1 MKPQDGDALMDFEW
15 MFRHHV
21 GRRVDKWRHYFHIYD
36 RHFDRWRGKSPRVLE
51 IGVDHGGSLQLWKHY
66 FGDGA
71 RIVGLDIDPQCAMY
85 AESQIEIRIGN
96 QSDIALLKTLG
107 QFDIVIDDG
116 SHRLQDQLASFEV
129 LWPRTGSIY
138 LIEDCH
144 ERIPLLDAPLQ
155 YVYPWVVVAEKAQR
169 LIRGAAS
176 RELRADEVQAE
187 VYRCL

>member
-1 MKPQDGDALMDFEW
+1 MDFEW
-15 MFRHHV
+15 MFRHHT
-21 GRRVDKWRHYFHIYD
+21 GRRIDKWRHYFHIYD

-71 RIVGLDIDPQCAMY
+71 RIVGLDIDPGCAMY
-85 AESQIEIRIGN
+85 AESQIEIHIGN
-96 QSDIALLKTLG
+96 QADVTLLKSLG
-107 QFDIVIDDG
+107 QFDVVIDDG
-116 SHRLQDQLASFEV
+116 SHQLQDQLASFEA
-129 LWPRTGSIY
+129 LWPKTSGVY

-144 ERIPLLDAPLQ
+144 ERIPLLDAPVQ
-155 YVYPWVVVAEKAQR
+155 YVYPWVVVAEKPQR

-176 RELRADEVQAE
+176 RYLRADEIQAE